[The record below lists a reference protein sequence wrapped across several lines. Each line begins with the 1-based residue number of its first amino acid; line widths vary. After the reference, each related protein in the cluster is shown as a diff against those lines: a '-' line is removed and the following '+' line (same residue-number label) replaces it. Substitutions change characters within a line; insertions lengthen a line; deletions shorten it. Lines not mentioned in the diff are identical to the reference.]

1 MLSMMLGSRRM
12 LVKLALLGCF
22 VVAALGTGG
31 TDAGNPAS
39 DLNPRPSQVDIQFS
53 EPGERRLGNEPDL
66 GQERGV
72 LLDRKIFVA
81 GIP

>member
-39 DLNPRPSQVDIQFS
+39 DLNPRPSQVDIQLS
-53 EPGERRLGNEPDL
+53 EPANGGWVTSQISGKKEESCLTARFL
-66 GQERGV
+66 
-72 LLDRKIFVA
+72 
-81 GIP
+81 